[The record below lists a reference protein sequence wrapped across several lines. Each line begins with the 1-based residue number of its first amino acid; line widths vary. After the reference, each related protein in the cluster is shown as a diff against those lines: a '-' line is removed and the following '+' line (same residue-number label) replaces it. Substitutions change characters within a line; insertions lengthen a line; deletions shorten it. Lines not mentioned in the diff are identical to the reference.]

1 MSNIRKLAVIGQ
13 SRTYYLTLPK
23 DIVDELNWRKGQK
36 LTVVRRGDSVVI
48 KDWISKKQKSRKRQ
62 GT

>member
-1 MSNIRKLAVIGQ
+1 MANVRKLAVIGQ

-23 DIVDELNWRKGQK
+23 NIVDELNWRKGQK
-36 LTVVRRGDSVVI
+36 LTVERRGESVII
-48 KDWISKKQKSRKRQ
+48 KDLSPKKRKPQKRR